1 MRLFFYCIP
10 LYLLFTHCQSPQVAP
25 PNIAPKCTIQLDSNS
40 LHLSQTFDRYFS
52 QSMQQFKGI
61 GAAVAIVK
69 DSQIILLKG
78 YGLRKYNTSDSIDT
92 KTVFRIGSLSKGF
105 TGVLA
110 GIMIHQNKLQWTDK
124 VVKWIPDFSL
134 RDRVQGKRV
143 ELRHLLSHTTG
154 LPYHAYTNLVEDGYD
169 LGSIV
174 RNYFPKSP
182 VCGKEGVFYAYQNAA
197 FALSGRMLE
206 AASGQSFQDLITQ
219 KIFIPAH
226 MPNTSCS
233 YASIESNP
241 NKAYP
246 HQWSGY
252 NWVCEPISPAYYNVA
267 EAGGINANI
276 SDMAQWLKVVLG
288 QRPDIVTNAVLD
300 TVFSPV
306 VKTGNERR
314 ILGHWFGRDEAS
326 YAMGWRILENETDSI
341 VYHSGY
347 VNGYRSEI
355 ALDRKK
361 GIGICVLFNGQ
372 TGLCGNCV
380 QDFFTM
386 VKQNEV
392 GKKQ

>member
-1 MRLFFYCIP
+1 M
-10 LYLLFTHCQSPQVAP
+10 
-25 PNIAPKCTIQLDSNS
+25 K
-40 LHLSQTFDRYFS
+40 
-52 QSMQQFKGI
+52 QFNGI

-69 DSQIILLKG
+69 DSQVILLKG
-78 YGLRKYNTSDSIDT
+78 YGLRKHNTTDSIDD

-110 GIMIHQNKLQWTDK
+110 GIMVHQNKLQWTDK

-134 RDRVQGKRV
+134 RDRPQGKRI

-169 LGSIV
+169 LEAIV

-182 VCGKEGVFYAYQNAA
+182 VCGKEGEFYAYQNAA
-197 FALSGRMLE
+197 FALSGRMME
-206 AASGQSFQDLITQ
+206 SSCGQTFQDLLTQ
-219 KIFIPAH
+219 KIFIPAQ
-226 MPNTSCS
+226 MPNASCS
-233 YASIESNP
+233 YAAIESNP

-252 NWVCEPISPAYYNVA
+252 NWVHEPISPAYYNVA
-267 EAGGINANI
+267 EAGGVNASI
-276 SDMAQWLKVVLG
+276 TDMAHWLKVVLG
-288 QRPDIVTNAVLD
+288 QRPDIITNEVLD
-300 TVFSPV
+300 TVFFPV

-314 ILGHWFGRDEAS
+314 ILGHWFGRNEAS
-326 YAMGWRILENETDSI
+326 YAMGWRILENQTDSI
-341 VYHSGY
+341 IYHSGY

-361 GIGICVLFNGQ
+361 GIGICILFNGQ

-380 QDFFTM
+380 QDFFAM
-386 VKQNEV
+386 VKQIDSKS
-392 GKKQ
+392 GTQ